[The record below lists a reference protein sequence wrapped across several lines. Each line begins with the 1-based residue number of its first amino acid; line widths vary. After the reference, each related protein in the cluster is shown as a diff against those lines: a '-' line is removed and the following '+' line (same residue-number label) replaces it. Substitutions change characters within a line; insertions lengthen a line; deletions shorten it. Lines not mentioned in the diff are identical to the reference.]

1 MPHRPPPDFGLSL
14 FDLDFLSLPNRRV
27 LNYRWGEKVS
37 LVFWVLPPST
47 AFALFAWKKGWLM
60 WGQGSQDV
68 EAKGMGL
75 RDRARQENGHAGNR
89 VREAHKQWPP
99 VSLDIIELTS
109 PPSFIDLVTFQPF
122 SV

>member
-1 MPHRPPPDFGLSL
+1 MPHRPPPHFGLSL

-75 RDRARQENGHAGNR
+75 RDR
-89 VREAHKQWPP
+89 VM
-99 VSLDIIELTS
+99 
-109 PPSFIDLVTFQPF
+109 LVTESERLISSGHQYH
-122 SV
+122 